1 MDLLSQE
8 LNRMYD
14 LVSKNSHGTHNGG
27 DNGFPK
33 AIDGRIRT
41 SKSLQDYPKTYEAF
55 GQGNIDLLRR
65 LLEENP
71 SWLRYRDA
79 EGRGAT
85 LNAEDNHLRTP
96 LHYAT
101 MTNSTALVRS
111 LLAAGASASME
122 DEGGQLPAFYA
133 QPNSGFH
140 WLLLWG
146 TTTEARNTHGRTALC
161 EFARLGYTNVVP
173 LLEAGAP
180 VDAITV
186 QRVTPLIAAGTGGNA
201 RVITLL
207 LARGASVNYAQ
218 ENDFTAFG
226 EAASHGHVAVV
237 NALLD
242 RGANAMHGSAFH
254 PLLRATAG
262 GHVAVMRLLLDR
274 GRVNINQRSWQ
285 QKTALIEASVMVHR
299 GADLRMR
306 DEFVKSALFW
316 AVVHN
321 DMPLVELLL
330 RRDAEGVL
338 NLRDKLGVSPR
349 GIAVQDGHQHMAR
362 FLKGRGAVL

>member
-1 MDLLSQE
+1 
-8 LNRMYD
+8 
-14 LVSKNSHGTHNGG
+14 
-27 DNGFPK
+27 
-33 AIDGRIRT
+33 
-41 SKSLQDYPKTYEAF
+41 
-55 GQGNIDLLRR
+55 
-65 LLEENP
+65 
-71 SWLRYRDA
+71 
-79 EGRGAT
+79 
-85 LNAEDNHLRTP
+85 
-96 LHYAT
+96 

-122 DEGGQLPAFYA
+122 DEDGQLPAFYA
-133 QPNSGFH
+133 QPNSEIH

-161 EFARLGYTNVVP
+161 EFARLGYTNVVRGLLARGAYVEALGP
-173 LLEAGAP
+173 MNRTPLHEAAGGGHVETCAALLEAGAP

-186 QRVTPLIAAGTGGNA
+186 QRVTPLIAAGTGGHA

-285 QKTALIEASVMVHR
+285 QKTALIQASVMVHR

-338 NLRDKLGVSPR
+338 NLRDKLWVSPR
-349 GIAVQDGHQHMAR
+349 GISVQNGHRHMAR
-362 FLKGRGAVL
+362 FLEERGAVL